1 MTIILSMLL
10 SATSLFACPE
20 ITGTFTCTSTR
31 GETDTVYMQ
40 TTNGIEYSIL
50 NENDVKPIE
59 LIADNEI
66 RTSKEFIT
74 DDYGKVIGVIVKN
87 TKAHCP
93 EQNLLKFEIDANT
106 EFAGVKKNQLLKAT
120 AHKISDERF
129 ETTTTIITTDRY
141 GKETTTSESV
151 CTM

>member
-106 EFAGVKKNQLLKAT
+106 EFAGVKKNQLLKQVPC
-120 AHKISDERF
+120 KLF
-129 ETTTTIITTDRY
+129 
-141 GKETTTSESV
+141 
-151 CTM
+151 